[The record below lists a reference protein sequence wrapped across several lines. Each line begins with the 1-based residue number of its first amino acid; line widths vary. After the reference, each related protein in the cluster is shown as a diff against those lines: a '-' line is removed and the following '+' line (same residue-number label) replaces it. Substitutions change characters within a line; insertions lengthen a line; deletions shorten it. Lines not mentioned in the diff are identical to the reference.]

1 MSIFFRTFA
10 AVCAADAI
18 DRAARRPPRY
28 WYPQQPGLPRPGTH
42 MPYVELIPAPVAEP
56 AAAASTPGPPTR
68 WDWQHPERPR

>member
-42 MPYVELIPAPVAEP
+42 RPYVELGPTP
-56 AAAASTPGPPTR
+56 AAVGRPAR
-68 WDWQHPERPR
+68 WDWQHPERP